1 MTDRGHMMNVSLN
14 AAIRADT
21 VGSLLRP
28 DYLHAARR
36 RFETG
41 EIDAAALH
49 ETEDR
54 AIAEIVAYQEGLGL
68 PVVTDGEFRRE
79 NWWIDFVRKLEGVK
93 IVAGGG
99 IAFATNEAPR
109 YVPKSVRI
117 EGRVGAAAPI
127 LVDDF
132 RFVQKHAKAVAKIA
146 VPSPTRL
153 HFHGGRKSVSME
165 VYPDIEAF
173 FADVAAVYRREITA
187 LEAAGCRYIQID
199 DPLLSYFLDPGL
211 RAEVLADGDDPDTRL
226 RRYIRLINDCISK
239 RSAATTIGIHIC
251 RGNARSTWLAEGTYE
266 GLADTCFALLNVDR
280 FLLEYDDERSG
291 SFAPLRFMPKS
302 KQVVLGLVTTKHA
315 QLENKDALKRR
326 LDEAAKLIDPSLLA
340 ISPQCGFA
348 SVVEGNLIT
357 EADQRAKLALVVE
370 TAREYWGAA

>member
-1 MTDRGHMMNVSLN
+1 MTNVSLN
-14 AAIRADT
+14 ALVRADT

-28 DYLHAARR
+28 DSLHAARR
-36 RFETG
+36 RFELG

-49 ETEDR
+49 EIEDG
-54 AIAEIVAYQEGLGL
+54 AIADVIAYQEGLGL

-79 NWWIDFVRKLEGVK
+79 NWWIDFVRKLVGVE

-99 IAFATNEAPR
+99 QAFATNEAPR
-109 YVPKSVRI
+109 YVPKSVRVS
-117 EGRVGAAAPI
+117 GRVGATGPI
-127 LVDDF
+127 LVEDF
-132 RFVQKHAKAVAKIA
+132 RFVQKNAKAIAKIA

-153 HFHGGRKSVSME
+153 HFHGGRKSVSTGA
-165 VYPDIEAF
+165 YPDIEAF
-173 FADVAAVYRREITA
+173 FADVSAVYRREIAA

-199 DPLLSYFLDPGL
+199 DPLLSYFLDPNL
-211 RAEVLADGDDPDTRL
+211 RAEVIADGDDPDARL
-226 RRYIRLINDCISK
+226 RRYIRLINDCISE

-291 SFAPLRFMPKS
+291 SFAPLRFMPKG

-315 QLENKDALKRR
+315 QLEDKGALKRR
-326 LDEAAKLIDPSLLA
+326 LDEAARLIDPSLLA
-340 ISPQCGFA
+340 LSPQCGFA

-357 EADQRAKLALVVE
+357 EADQRAKLALVVQ
-370 TAREYWGAA
+370 TAREYWGTV